1 MEIAKTT
8 TFCLPSRI
16 RFPIVAF
23 DNKMFSGKQ
32 ETDLRMAEFDQSGNI
47 TSLRLN
53 LLSNKTWAIYRSD
66 DLVDAFE
73 VKRYLDGD
81 VDEI

>member
-1 MEIAKTT
+1 
-8 TFCLPSRI
+8 
-16 RFPIVAF
+16 
-23 DNKMFSGKQ
+23 
-32 ETDLRMAEFDQSGNI
+32 MAEFDQSGNI
-47 TSLRLN
+47 VGLRLN
-53 LLSNKTWAIYRSD
+53 LLSNKTWVIYRSD

>member
-1 MEIAKTT
+1 MKTART
-8 TFCLPSRI
+8 TIFCLPPS
-16 RFPIVAF
+16 F
-23 DNKMFSGKQ
+23 DSQLLRLITRCTSGEQ
-32 ETDLRMAEFDQSGNI
+32 ETDFRMAEFDQSGNI
-47 TSLRLN
+47 LSLRLN

-73 VKRYLDGD
+73 VKRYVEGD